1 MILRCSDRA
10 LAETLA
16 RDNLRVSALWAD
28 LDAVQEKIQSL
39 VRKSGSLR
47 YYESAG
53 YVKDL
58 YQTEREILAQ
68 LDRIDD

>member
-16 RDNLRVSALWAD
+16 RDNLRVSALWAE
-28 LDAVQEKIQSL
+28 LDDVQEQISETL
-39 VRKSGSLR
+39 AASGNTYEYRKLSDR
-47 YYESAG
+47 ER
-53 YVKDL
+53 DL
-58 YQTEREILAQ
+58 LAQ